1 MTDQSTSLF
10 WDNYISKTKA
20 YRIKSSVA
28 RWYVCHAEAN
38 LGNMKVKPP
47 EKPKLPRGPGYS
59 IPEISVLNL
68 HSAILSK
75 CRVTM
80 PNR

>member
-20 YRIKSSVA
+20 YRIKSFVA
-28 RWYVCHAEAN
+28 RWYVRHSEAN
-38 LGNMKVKPP
+38 LGNLKVKPS
-47 EKPKLPRGPGYS
+47 EKPKPQQG
-59 IPEISVLNL
+59 EMEL

-75 CRVTM
+75 C
-80 PNR
+80 